1 MAEKKEKVCILG
13 FAPSWRE
20 APFADQSY
28 EIWCLNE
35 MYKVAKQVPA
45 FRADRWFEIHDRNSK
60 SKATPEHTAF
70 LKQCPV
76 PLYMWGH
83 YDDIPNSVRFPKD
96 EIMRWL
102 ESKVFYGSGY
112 FNNSISWMV
121 ALAMMEGFK
130 HIAIYGVD
138 MATGDEWGHQ
148 KPSCEYFIGLAEGM
162 GIKVEIPDSSEL
174 LKCAQL
180 YGFESN
186 NKLRA
191 WMKAQTQ
198 EMGKRVQ
205 GIGQQ
210 AVQLQQNLTQAQ
222 IAQAQCQGAQQA
234 YKEILK
240 RTQ

>member
-1 MAEKKEKVCILG
+1 
-13 FAPSWRE
+13 
-20 APFADQSY
+20 
-28 EIWCLNE
+28 
-35 MYKVAKQVPA
+35 
-45 FRADRWFEIHDRNSK
+45 
-60 SKATPEHTAF
+60 
-70 LKQCPV
+70 
-76 PLYMWGH
+76 
-83 YDDIPNSVRFPKD
+83 
-96 EIMRWL
+96 
-102 ESKVFYGSGY
+102 
-112 FNNSISWMV
+112 
-121 ALAMMEGFK
+121 
-130 HIAIYGVD
+130 
-138 MATGDEWGHQ
+138 
-148 KPSCEYFIGLAEGM
+148 M

-222 IAQAQCQGAQQA
+222 IAQAQCQGAQMA